1 MVPVGRVWPV
11 ERVKVEVV
19 TLVFTTGNRELGLV
33 AEIYTYPRL
42 EATIFG
48 FLSRSCLVS

>member
-11 ERVKVEVV
+11 ERAKGEVV
-19 TLVFTTGNRELGLV
+19 TLVFMTRNCELGLV
-33 AEIYTYPRL
+33 AEKDTYRRL

-48 FLSRSCLVS
+48 FLSGSYLVS